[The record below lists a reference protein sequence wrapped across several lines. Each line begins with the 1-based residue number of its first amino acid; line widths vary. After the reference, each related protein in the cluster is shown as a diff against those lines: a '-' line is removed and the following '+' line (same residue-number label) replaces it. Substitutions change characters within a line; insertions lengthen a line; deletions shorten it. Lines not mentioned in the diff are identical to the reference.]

1 MEWLKYSRHYAKH
14 TFTKILSSTI
24 IILIL
29 QTELG
34 MKFGHRE
41 VAAGEEMYWSYIIF
55 KNLIAVGRDSEFN
68 CRCFH
73 SV

>member
-29 QTELG
+29 KTVLG

-41 VAAGEEMYWSYIIF
+41 VAGGPGDGDVPKLCYF
-55 KNLIAVGRDSEFN
+55 
-68 CRCFH
+68 
-73 SV
+73 